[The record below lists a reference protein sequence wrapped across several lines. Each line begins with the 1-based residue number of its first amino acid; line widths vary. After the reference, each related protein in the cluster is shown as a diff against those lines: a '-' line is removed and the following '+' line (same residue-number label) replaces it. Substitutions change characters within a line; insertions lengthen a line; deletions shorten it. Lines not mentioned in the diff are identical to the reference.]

1 MRTLHFLLND
11 ASFNFSLIFSSPFL
25 VVLLS
30 LPPSL
35 LWYSSVCCC
44 TSEPRQPSAC
54 ISPWKKIMVI
64 FLESLCFVPIFFFF
78 LQMLHTLLRSTKCM
92 SVKAALLLFQ
102 VDVYWILFH
111 VTLKAQRMNDMNCRC
126 WEKMHRP
133 ECYRQIQT
141 RLFWIDHEWAKSQRG
156 SWTCSRAWQA

>member
-44 TSEPRQPSAC
+44 TSKPRQPSAC

-64 FLESLCFVPIFFFF
+64 FLKSLWFVPICFSSNVAH
-78 LQMLHTLLRSTKCM
+78 LAEIHKVHVSQSSITSLSSGRLLNSLPCHPQ
-92 SVKAALLLFQ
+92 SSAYEWHEL
-102 VDVYWILFH
+102 W
-111 VTLKAQRMNDMNCRC
+111 C